1 MGTDKHTLEH
11 TGNKER
17 TSSNLDVATL
27 KKRTKFRYKRYLYHV
42 LCVCE
47 DNDTT
52 LIIVKYYVKYRK
64 WWHYEIMKADRFE
77 ELVGDGRIT
86 KNR

>member
-1 MGTDKHTLEH
+1 MGRTPAKLDIATLEK
-11 TGNKER
+11 G
-17 TSSNLDVATL
+17 
-27 KKRTKFRYKRYLYHV
+27 TKFRYKRYLYHV

-64 WWHYEIMKADRFE
+64 WWHYEIIEADRFE
-77 ELVGDGRIT
+77 GLVEDGLIT
-86 KNR
+86 KAK